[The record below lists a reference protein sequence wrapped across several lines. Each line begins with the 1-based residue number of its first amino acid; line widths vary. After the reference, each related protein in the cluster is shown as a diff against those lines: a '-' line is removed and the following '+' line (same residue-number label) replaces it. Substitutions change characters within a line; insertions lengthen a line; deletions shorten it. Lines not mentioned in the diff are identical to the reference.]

1 MLIGITMGDPNGV
14 GPELILRAHRDGL
27 EGDYLVIGDFDI
39 LDYCNSRLGCGVQL
53 QRIDTPQ
60 VREVQSS
67 PALYILDQQLLSR
80 DALRIGRVSLD
91 AGAAARAYVQKATE
105 LALQKEIAAITT
117 LPMNKEATRLSD
129 PRFTGHTELIA
140 QLCGRKDITM
150 MLASD
155 RLIVT
160 HVSTHVPLSET
171 ILLVTKERVHKVIDL
186 THEALVRLKEKPV
199 IAVAGLNPHAG
210 EGGHFG
216 TEEREHI
223 IPAVEQARA
232 EGIDVSGPF
241 PPDIIFRRAA
251 RGEFDAVVC
260 MYHDQGHIPVKL
272 LDFEGGVNITLGLQI
287 IRTSV
292 DHGTA
297 YDIAYQGRASTR
309 SLVAAY
315 NYARMLCRR

>member
-1 MLIGITMGDPNGV
+1 V
-14 GPELILRAHRDGL
+14 
-27 EGDYLVIGDFDI
+27 
-39 LDYCNSRLGCGVQL
+39 
-53 QRIDTPQ
+53 
-60 VREVQSS
+60 
-67 PALYILDQQLLSR
+67 
-80 DALRIGRVSLD
+80 
-91 AGAAARAYVQKATE
+91 
-105 LALQKEIAAITT
+105 
-117 LPMNKEATRLSD
+117 
-129 PRFTGHTELIA
+129 
-140 QLCGRKDITM
+140 
-150 MLASD
+150 
-155 RLIVT
+155 
-160 HVSTHVPLSET
+160 
-171 ILLVTKERVHKVIDL
+171 RVHKVIVL

-223 IPAVEQARA
+223 VPAVEQARA

-241 PPDIIFRRAA
+241 PPDVIFRRAV

-260 MYHDQGHIPVKL
+260 MYHDQGHIPIKV